1 MKLIQETTSA
11 IKIISYLKTLAPGE
25 IANAREISEKENLSL
40 KFTLKILRKL
50 CNHEIAQSYR
60 GIKGGFCLIKEN
72 ISVYELGKIFQQD
85 LKLTNNFES
94 STYSENI
101 KEKLK
106 EAEKIMQTL
115 LDTITI

>member
-11 IKIISYLKTLAPGE
+11 IKIITYLRSLNPGE
-25 IANAREISEKENLSL
+25 IANAREISDKENLSI

-50 CNHEIAQSYR
+50 CNHEIAKSYR
-60 GIKGGFCLIKEN
+60 GIKGGFCLIKEKVS
-72 ISVYELGKIFQQD
+72 IYELGKIFQQD
-85 LKLTNNFES
+85 LKLTNNFEAS
-94 STYSENI
+94 PYTENI

-106 EAEKIMQTL
+106 EAEKTMQTL